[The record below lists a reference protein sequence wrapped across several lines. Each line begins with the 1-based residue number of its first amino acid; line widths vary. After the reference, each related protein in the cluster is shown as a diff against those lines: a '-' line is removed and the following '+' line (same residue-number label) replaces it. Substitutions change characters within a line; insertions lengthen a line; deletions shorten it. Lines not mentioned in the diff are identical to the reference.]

1 MLNHSKKTGGFQV
14 AVIGC
19 GPAGLMAADVLSQAG
34 LSISMFDS
42 MPSAGR
48 KFLIASKGGL
58 NLTHSLPFTQFL
70 AKYRERAND
79 LQPFLERF
87 GPGNLLNWISELG
100 FQTFEGSSG
109 KIFPEDMNAGAIL
122 HAIMERLKSRAVEM
136 NFDHK
141 WIGWDEEN
149 KQIFETSAGLISH
162 SFDAVVFAFG
172 GASWP
177 QSGSDGSWVPCFSR
191 KEIIINALK
200 PANCGFEVDW
210 SEYFKDHFAGFPIK
224 PVVLSFEDLNGKI
237 YKQRG
242 EFIATKYG
250 VEGNLI
256 YTFSSYLRDAVEKN
270 GQITIKLD
278 LAPDLNEEQL
288 ISRMSQKRG
297 TRSISSHLQKSIG
310 FRGIRLNLLFEILD
324 KSIINDPDKLVKSIK
339 SLPLIIHAAR
349 PIEEAISTAG
359 GVDFSELDNNLMLR
373 KYPGFFCAG
382 EMLDWEAPTGG
393 FLLTACFSTGFAAGN
408 GITQWLNTKDNTE
421 SLAE

>member
-1 MLNHSKKTGGFQV
+1 MRNASQKTRKFHV

-34 LSISMFDS
+34 LSVSMFDS

-58 NLTHSLPFTQFL
+58 NLTHSLPFDQFL
-70 AKYRERAND
+70 AMYREKASD
-79 LQPFLERF
+79 LQPFLEKF
-87 GPGNLLNWISELG
+87 GPEDLRSWISELG

-109 KIFPEDMNAGAIL
+109 KIFPEDMNGGAIL
-122 HAIMERLKSRAVEM
+122 HAIMERLKYRAVDM
-136 NFDHK
+136 HFVHK

-149 KQIFETSAGLISH
+149 IQIFETNAGIISH
-162 SFDAVVFAFG
+162 SFDAVVFSFG

-177 QSGSDGSWVPCFSR
+177 QSGSDGSWIPIFVS
-191 KEIIINALK
+191 KGINVKTLK
-200 PANCGFEVDW
+200 PANCGFEVVW

-224 PVVLSFEDLNGKI
+224 PVELSFEDLNGQTHRQK
-237 YKQRG
+237 G

-250 VEGNLI
+250 IEGNLI
-256 YTFSSYLRDAVEKN
+256 YTFSSFLRDAIEKN
-270 GQITIKLD
+270 GQITIQLD

-310 FRGIRLNLLFEILD
+310 FRGIRLNLLFEVLD
-324 KSIINDPDKLVKSIK
+324 KSIINDPDQLAKSIK
-339 SLPLIIHAAR
+339 SLPITLHSAR
-349 PIEEAISTAG
+349 PLEEAISTAG
-359 GVDFSELDNNLMLR
+359 GVDFSELDKNLMLR

-393 FLLTACFSTGFAAGN
+393 FLLTACFSTGFATAH
-408 GITQWLNTKDNTE
+408 GIIQFLNTKYYED
-421 SLAE
+421 SLN